1 MVFSDYCKRLY
12 QVLNLSKSVKFS
24 TLVVGLLLLNLSP
37 QLALAADNYDHLSL
51 NDAVDI
57 ALKNNIAQ
65 LMMNAVANLKVSAT
79 AYILLVVKE
88 WGGNFLSINRAED
101 EKIRKQE

>member
-1 MVFSDYCKRLY
+1 
-12 QVLNLSKSVKFS
+12 
-24 TLVVGLLLLNLSP
+24 
-37 QLALAADNYDHLSL
+37 
-51 NDAVDI
+51 
-57 ALKNNIAQ
+57 
-65 LMMNAVANLKVSAT
+65 MMKAVANLKVSAT